1 MEDWEIDPF
10 FTDCSSS
17 GPLLYGIN
25 DRVFIDNDKYIYKVS
40 NNATNKFR
48 DIVNDLFRII
58 FSKIPDGYFLK
69 SNKRNIYSVAN
80 VYFKKFELF
89 TRFIN
94 LNIIPID
101 VSDISRLNR
110 KDVNERISINY
121 NKKHLEFTPEIWS
134 IVMNEL
140 FLLLNN

>member
-1 MEDWEIDPF
+1 MEDWE
-10 FTDCSSS
+10 TDLFSSDCAS
-17 GPLLYGIN
+17 GGPILHGVN
-25 DRVFIDNDKYIYKVS
+25 DRVFIDKYIYKVPH
-40 NNATNKFR
+40 NASNKFK
-48 DIVNDLFRII
+48 DIVNSLFRII
-58 FSKIPDGYFLK
+58 FSKIPDGYFLE
-69 SNKRNIYSVAN
+69 SNKRNLYSVAN
-80 VYFKKFELF
+80 IYFKRFELF

-101 VSDISRLNR
+101 VDDISRLKR

-121 NKKHLEFTPEIWS
+121 NNKHLEFTPDIWS